1 MEKHKKMLKR
11 ALLVIVFVFVAF
23 FGVRSI
29 MSFATDT
36 SDTSSSGIERRETT
50 TEKTTDGEQCG
61 SAEEMNGHYNPRV
74 TFDTNARTATIT
86 VSNGSFRVT
95 SVSDQ
100 SLLLDNP
107 MTMGNL
113 TSNSP
118 LVIHYGNVSGELV
131 IHFVLAETD
140 DMCLSYDE
148 AKVLEGQDKK
158 FGTYEFDM
166 TLQLAA
172 QMDTPKRTNENYN
185 GICAAFRNGTGY
197 DTYQDV
203 LSSAGVNQNE
213 FETYNYAAVSDA
225 GKRRY
230 EQLLS
235 YCFTADQVNFNYT
248 EAQVASMINSSI
260 DIWRKEESS
269 GAVSDTPVSEDFMAA
284 FNDAKEKALALGHD
298 YSSRVTD
305 GSLDDSRFGMVCDWQ
320 KKATGTTGDDYY
332 VNKDYYYAKE
342 EDVENVSYNYHYT
355 GSDENTPGVTE
366 TVSGG
371 SCKRV
376 CEESVVAEYG
386 PPVASKAGLCFEYKV
401 RVTSRVICETD
412 TSAIVAP
419 EEPEICTPT
428 PVCNQISGREHQG
441 GPNDEFEQCIDECD
455 GGEYSASCSNK
466 CYQEVYGES
475 EDYDPLALHY
485 DTSAMADTD
494 GDNSC
499 PGKEGF
505 PGYAGRYQW
514 ENGKIVWVSE
524 GDTYTYARW
533 YRDFPGEA
541 ERTCNDHGTYRAY
554 ANGFKRRDKG
564 NGNYCQDNCEWQA
577 GKCTEESYLNDE
589 DAAEDRVEN
598 MKKYNQAISQCQASA
613 SCTTKTAYFEISV
626 DYTHDVDGT
635 TKEETITFPY
645 NSSEQSSLPSLGQG
659 NESKS
664 PVRPEI
670 FLSDGEDYQGYD
682 GCYVESNARNW
693 YQAEW
698 SFPGTWINNKS
709 GEITFVDK
717 TGNNAWHLKEDKF
730 CVPLDAKS
738 VNTLWWEWS
747 EVGDTCYPA
756 DQISSS
762 IDYNIHASTTDFG
775 FFGWNFDFEC
785 FYALR
790 NEVCDIT
797 TNGCCNIPGDPEDP
811 TPDCPPGECPP
822 DEDPPTSISTRDY
835 AFRIVDT
842 SDMFPEQEDGIDEN
856 VPKIEGVGRQPGYN
870 WTLGMTSEDTSILMS
885 LNDKNPDYKIDPLSL
900 ISNIQERR
908 DSIYS
913 DDSYIDY
920 KFILDTETLAKI
932 RQFNRNKKYTDFDG
946 EARTKNGLTV
956 YYSDL
961 WSEIG
966 DAVITRG
973 TPGVNNEGEGA

>member
-23 FGVRSI
+23 FGVRSV

-118 LVIHYGNVSGELV
+118 LVIHYGNVSGDVVL
-131 IHFVLAETD
+131 HFVLAETD
-140 DMCLSYDE
+140 DKCLSYDE
-148 AKVLEGQDKK
+148 AQVLEGQDKK

-172 QMDTPKRTNENYN
+172 QRDTPKKTNENYN

-197 DTYQDV
+197 DTYKDV
-203 LSSAGVNQNE
+203 LSSAGVNQKE

-235 YCFTADQVNFNYT
+235 YCFTANQVNFNYT

-269 GAVSDTPVSEDFMAA
+269 GAVGDTPVSEDFMAA

-342 EDVENVSYNYHYT
+342 EDAENVSYNYHYT
-355 GSDENTPGVTE
+355 GADENTYGETE

-401 RVTSRVICETD
+401 KVTSRVVCETD
-412 TSAIVAP
+412 TSAISPPVQ
-419 EEPEICTPT
+419 PEICTPI
-428 PVCNQISGREHQG
+428 PICNQVSGKEHQG
-441 GPNDEFEQCIDECD
+441 GPNEEFEQCINECD
-455 GGEYSASCSNK
+455 GGKYSASCSNK
-466 CYQEVYGES
+466 CYQEVYGEDS
-475 EDYDPLALHY
+475 IVDPLAIRY
-485 DTSAMADTD
+485 
-494 GDNSC
+494 GDDSIVQRMFS
-499 PGKEGF
+499 EQF
-505 PGYAGRYQW
+505 PGYEGRYQW
-514 ENGKIVWVSE
+514 ENGNIVWQ
-524 GDTYTYARW
+524 GDGYAR
-533 YRDFPGEA
+533 YYEEFEN
-541 ERTCNDHGTYRAY
+541 ERTQNDHGTY
-554 ANGFKRRDKG
+554 NVFSGFKKHVYGDG
-564 NGNYCQDNCEWQA
+564 SVCQDNCVWT
-577 GKCTEESYLNDE
+577 GCDESQYLNPE
-589 DAAEDRVEN
+589 DAAEDTVEN

-790 NEVCDIT
+790 NEVCDIS
-797 TNGCCNIPGDPEDP
+797 TNGCCTIPGDPEDP
-811 TPDCPPGECPP
+811 DPGDPEDPDDP
-822 DEDPPTSISTRDY
+822 DDPPTSISTRDY

-885 LNDKNPDYKIDPLSL
+885 LNDKNPDYQIDPLSL

-908 DSIYS
+908 DTIYS

-932 RQFNRNKKYTDFDG
+932 RQFNKNKKYTDFDG

>member
-1 MEKHKKMLKR
+1 MEKHKEMLKR

-74 TFDTNARTATIT
+74 TFDTSARTATIT

-118 LVIHYGNVSGELV
+118 LVIHYGNVSGDVVL
-131 IHFVLAETD
+131 HFVLAETD
-140 DMCLSYDE
+140 DKCLSYDE
-148 AKVLEGQDKK
+148 AQVLEGQDKK

-172 QMDTPKRTNENYN
+172 QRDTPKKTNENYN

-197 DTYQDV
+197 DTYKDV
-203 LSSAGVNQNE
+203 LSSAGVNQKE

-235 YCFTADQVNFNYT
+235 YCFTANQVNFNYT

-269 GAVSDTPVSEDFMAA
+269 GAVSDTPVSGDFMEA

-355 GSDENTPGVTE
+355 GADENTYGETE

-401 RVTSRVICETD
+401 KVTSRVVCETD
-412 TSAIVAP
+412 TSAITPPVQ
-419 EEPEICTPT
+419 PEICTPI
-428 PVCNQISGREHQG
+428 PICNQISGKEHQG
-441 GPNDEFEQCIDECD
+441 GPNEEFEQCINECD
-455 GGEYSASCSNK
+455 GGKYSASCSNK
-466 CYQEVYGES
+466 CYQEVYGE
-475 EDYDPLALHY
+475 DAIADPLAIRY
-485 DTSAMADTD
+485 
-494 GDNSC
+494 GDDSIVQRMFS
-499 PGKEGF
+499 EQF
-505 PGYAGRYQW
+505 PGYEGRYQW
-514 ENGKIVWVSE
+514 ENGNIVWQ
-524 GDTYTYARW
+524 GDGYAR
-533 YRDFPGEA
+533 YYEEFEN
-541 ERTCNDHGTYRAY
+541 ERTQNDHGTY
-554 ANGFKRRDKG
+554 NVFSGFKKHVYGDG
-564 NGNYCQDNCEWQA
+564 SVCQDNCVWT
-577 GKCTEESYLNDE
+577 GCDESQYLNPE
-589 DAAEDRVEN
+589 DAAEDTVEN

-682 GCYVESNARNW
+682 GCYSESSARNW

-790 NEVCDIT
+790 NEVCDIS
-797 TNGCCNIPGDPEDP
+797 TNGCCTIPGDPSDPDPGDPEDP
-811 TPDCPPGECPP
+811 DDPD
-822 DEDPPTSISTRDY
+822 DPPTSISTRDY

-842 SDMFPEQEDGIDEN
+842 SDMFPEQEDGTDDN

-908 DSIYS
+908 DTIYS

-932 RQFNRNKKYTDFDG
+932 RQFNKNKKYTDFDG

-973 TPGVNNEGEGA
+973 TPGVNNEREGA

>member
-23 FGVRSI
+23 FGVRSV

-50 TEKTTDGEQCG
+50 AEKTTDGEQCG

-118 LVIHYGNVSGELV
+118 LVIHYGNVSGDVVL
-131 IHFVLAETD
+131 HFVLAETD
-140 DMCLSYDE
+140 DKCLSYDE
-148 AKVLEGQDKK
+148 AQVLEGQDKK

-172 QMDTPKRTNENYN
+172 QRDTPKKTNENYN

-197 DTYQDV
+197 DTYKDV
-203 LSSAGVNQNE
+203 LSSAGVNQKE

-235 YCFTADQVNFNYT
+235 YCFTANQVNFNYT

-269 GAVSDTPVSEDFMAA
+269 GAVGDTPVSGDFMEA

-342 EDVENVSYNYHYT
+342 EDAENVSYNYHYT
-355 GSDENTPGVTE
+355 GADENTYGETE

-401 RVTSRVICETD
+401 KVTSRVVCETD
-412 TSAIVAP
+412 TSAITPPVQ
-419 EEPEICTPT
+419 PEICTPI
-428 PVCNQISGREHQG
+428 PICNQVSGKEHQG
-441 GPNDEFEQCIDECD
+441 GPNEEFEQCINECD
-455 GGEYSASCSNK
+455 GGKYSASCSNK
-466 CYQEVYGES
+466 CYQEVYGEDS
-475 EDYDPLALHY
+475 IVDPLAIRY
-485 DTSAMADTD
+485 
-494 GDNSC
+494 GDDSIVQRMFS
-499 PGKEGF
+499 EEF
-505 PGYAGRYQW
+505 PGYDGRYQW
-514 ENGKIVWVSE
+514 ENGNIVWQ
-524 GDTYTYARW
+524 GDGYAR
-533 YRDFPGEA
+533 YYEEFEN
-541 ERTCNDHGTYRAY
+541 ERTQNDHGTY
-554 ANGFKRRDKG
+554 NVFSGFKKHVYGDG
-564 NGNYCQDNCEWQA
+564 SVCQDNCVWT
-577 GKCTEESYLNDE
+577 GCDESQYLNPE
-589 DAAEDRVEN
+589 DAAEDTVEN

-626 DYTHDVDGT
+626 DYTNGDGNEVTKSFPLESSNVDQAT
-635 TKEETITFPY
+635 
-645 NSSEQSSLPSLGQG
+645 LPSFGSGQDDPRTG
-659 NESKS
+659 T
-664 PVRPEI
+664 EI
-670 FLSDGEDYQGYD
+670 FIPDTNPDGYA
-682 GCYVESNARNW
+682 GCYTDASARNW

-709 GEITFVDK
+709 GAISYMRPS
-717 TGNNAWHLKEDKF
+717 NANAWHYKEDKF

-790 NEVCDIT
+790 NEVCDIS
-797 TNGCCNIPGDPEDP
+797 TNGCCTIPGDPSDPDPGDPEDP
-811 TPDCPPGECPP
+811 DDPD
-822 DEDPPTSISTRDY
+822 DPPTSISTRDY

-842 SDMFPEQEDGIDEN
+842 SDMFPEQEDGTDDN

-908 DSIYS
+908 DTIYS

-932 RQFNRNKKYTDFDG
+932 RQFNKNKKYTDFDG

-973 TPGVNNEGEGA
+973 TPGVNNEREGA

>member
-23 FGVRSI
+23 FGVRSV

-50 TEKTTDGEQCG
+50 AEKTTDGEQCG

-74 TFDTNARTATIT
+74 TFDTSARTATIT

-118 LVIHYGNVSGELV
+118 LVIHYGNVSGDVVL
-131 IHFVLAETD
+131 HFVLAETD
-140 DMCLSYDE
+140 DKCLSYDE
-148 AKVLEGQDKK
+148 AQVLEGQDKK

-172 QMDTPKRTNENYN
+172 QRDTPKKTNENYN

-197 DTYQDV
+197 DTYKDV
-203 LSSAGVNQNE
+203 LSSAGVNQKE

-235 YCFTADQVNFNYT
+235 YCFTANQVNFNYT

-269 GAVSDTPVSEDFMAA
+269 GAVSDTPVSGDFMEA

-342 EDVENVSYNYHYT
+342 EDAENVSYNYHYT
-355 GSDENTPGVTE
+355 GADENTYGETE

-401 RVTSRVICETD
+401 KVTSRVVCETD
-412 TSAIVAP
+412 TSAITPPVQ
-419 EEPEICTPT
+419 PEICTPI
-428 PVCNQISGREHQG
+428 PICNQVSGKEHQG
-441 GPNDEFEQCIDECD
+441 GPNEEFEQCINECD
-455 GGEYSASCSNK
+455 GGKYSASCSNK
-466 CYQEVYGES
+466 CYQEVYGEDS
-475 EDYDPLALHY
+475 IVDPLAIRY
-485 DTSAMADTD
+485 
-494 GDNSC
+494 GDDSIVQRMFS
-499 PGKEGF
+499 EEF
-505 PGYAGRYQW
+505 PGYDGRYQW
-514 ENGKIVWVSE
+514 ENGNIVWQ
-524 GDTYTYARW
+524 GDGYAR
-533 YRDFPGEA
+533 YYEEFEN
-541 ERTCNDHGTYRAY
+541 ERTQNDHGTY
-554 ANGFKRRDKG
+554 NVFSGFKKHVYGDG
-564 NGNYCQDNCEWQA
+564 SVCQDNCVWT
-577 GKCTEESYLNDE
+577 GCDESQYLNPE
-589 DAAEDRVEN
+589 DAAEDTVEN

-626 DYTHDVDGT
+626 DYTNGDGNEVTKSFPLESSNVDQAT
-635 TKEETITFPY
+635 
-645 NSSEQSSLPSLGQG
+645 LPSFGSGQDDPRTG
-659 NESKS
+659 T
-664 PVRPEI
+664 EI
-670 FLSDGEDYQGYD
+670 FIPDTNPDGYA
-682 GCYVESNARNW
+682 GCYTDASARNW

-709 GEITFVDK
+709 GAISYMRPS
-717 TGNNAWHLKEDKF
+717 NANAWHYKEDKF

-790 NEVCDIT
+790 NEVCDIS
-797 TNGCCNIPGDPEDP
+797 TNGCCTIPGDPSDPDPGDPEDP
-811 TPDCPPGECPP
+811 DDPD
-822 DEDPPTSISTRDY
+822 DPPTSISTRDY

-842 SDMFPEQEDGIDEN
+842 SDMFPEQEDGTDDN

-908 DSIYS
+908 DTIYS

-932 RQFNRNKKYTDFDG
+932 RQFNKNKKYTDFDG

-973 TPGVNNEGEGA
+973 TPGVNNEREGA

>member
-1 MEKHKKMLKR
+1 MEKHKEMLKR

-74 TFDTNARTATIT
+74 TFDTSARTATIT

-118 LVIHYGNVSGELV
+118 LVIHYGNVSGDVVL
-131 IHFVLAETD
+131 HFVLAETD
-140 DMCLSYDE
+140 DKCLSYDE
-148 AKVLEGQDKK
+148 AQVLEGQDKK

-172 QMDTPKRTNENYN
+172 QRDTPKKTNENYN

-197 DTYQDV
+197 DTYKDV
-203 LSSAGVNQNE
+203 LSSAGVNQKE

-235 YCFTADQVNFNYT
+235 YCFTANQVNFNYT

-269 GAVSDTPVSEDFMAA
+269 GAVSDTPVSGDFMEA

-355 GSDENTPGVTE
+355 GADENTYGETE

-401 RVTSRVICETD
+401 KVTSRVVCETD
-412 TSAIVAP
+412 TSAITPPVQ
-419 EEPEICTPT
+419 PEICTPI
-428 PVCNQISGREHQG
+428 PICNQISGKEHQG
-441 GPNDEFEQCIDECD
+441 GPNEEFEQCINECD
-455 GGEYSASCSNK
+455 GGKYSASCSNK
-466 CYQEVYGES
+466 CYQEVYGE
-475 EDYDPLALHY
+475 DAIADPLAIRY
-485 DTSAMADTD
+485 GDTSIVQRMF
-494 GDNSC
+494 S
-499 PGKEGF
+499 EQF
-505 PGYAGRYQW
+505 PGYEGRYQW
-514 ENGKIVWVSE
+514 ENGNIVWQ
-524 GDTYTYARW
+524 GDGYAR
-533 YRDFPGEA
+533 YYEEFEN
-541 ERTCNDHGTYRAY
+541 ERTQNDHGTY
-554 ANGFKRRDKG
+554 NVFSGFKKHVYGDG
-564 NGNYCQDNCEWQA
+564 SVCQDNCVWT
-577 GKCTEESYLNDE
+577 GCDESQYLNPE
-589 DAAEDRVEN
+589 DAAEDTVEN

-682 GCYVESNARNW
+682 GCYSESSARNW

-790 NEVCDIT
+790 NEVCDIS
-797 TNGCCNIPGDPEDP
+797 TNGCCTIPGDPSDPDPGDPEDP
-811 TPDCPPGECPP
+811 DDPD
-822 DEDPPTSISTRDY
+822 DPPTSISTRDY

-842 SDMFPEQEDGIDEN
+842 SDMFPEQEDGTDDN

-908 DSIYS
+908 DTIYS

-932 RQFNRNKKYTDFDG
+932 RQFNKNKKYTDFDG

-973 TPGVNNEGEGA
+973 TPGVNNEREGA

>member
-1 MEKHKKMLKR
+1 MEKHNEMLKR

-74 TFDTNARTATIT
+74 TFDTSARTATIT

-118 LVIHYGNVSGELV
+118 LVIHYGNVSGDVVL
-131 IHFVLAETD
+131 HFVLAETD
-140 DMCLSYDE
+140 DKCLSYDE
-148 AKVLEGQDKK
+148 AQVLEGQDKK

-172 QMDTPKRTNENYN
+172 QRDTPKKTNENYN

-197 DTYQDV
+197 DTYKDV
-203 LSSAGVNQNE
+203 LSSAGVNQKE

-235 YCFTADQVNFNYT
+235 YCFTANQVNFNYT

-269 GAVSDTPVSEDFMAA
+269 GAVSDTPVSGDFMEA

-355 GSDENTPGVTE
+355 GADENTYGETE

-401 RVTSRVICETD
+401 KVTSRVVCETD
-412 TSAIVAP
+412 TSAITPPVQ
-419 EEPEICTPT
+419 PEICTPI
-428 PVCNQISGREHQG
+428 PICNQISGKEHQG
-441 GPNDEFEQCIDECD
+441 GPNEEFEQCINECD
-455 GGEYSASCSNK
+455 GGKYSASCSNK
-466 CYQEVYGES
+466 CYQEVYGE
-475 EDYDPLALHY
+475 DAIADPLAIRY
-485 DTSAMADTD
+485 GDTSIVQRMF
-494 GDNSC
+494 S
-499 PGKEGF
+499 EQF
-505 PGYAGRYQW
+505 PGYEGRYQW
-514 ENGKIVWVSE
+514 ENGNIVWQ
-524 GDTYTYARW
+524 GDGYAR
-533 YRDFPGEA
+533 YYEEFEN
-541 ERTCNDHGTYRAY
+541 ERTQNDHGTY
-554 ANGFKRRDKG
+554 NVFSGFKKHVYGDG
-564 NGNYCQDNCEWQA
+564 SVCQDNCVWT
-577 GKCTEESYLNDE
+577 GCDESQYLNPE
-589 DAAEDRVEN
+589 DAAEDTVEN

-682 GCYVESNARNW
+682 GCYSESSARNW

-790 NEVCDIT
+790 NEVCDIS
-797 TNGCCNIPGDPEDP
+797 TNGCCTIPGDPSDPDPGDPEDP
-811 TPDCPPGECPP
+811 DDPD
-822 DEDPPTSISTRDY
+822 DPPTSISTRDY

-842 SDMFPEQEDGIDEN
+842 SDMFPEQEDGTDDN

-908 DSIYS
+908 DTIYS

-932 RQFNRNKKYTDFDG
+932 RQFNKNKKYTDFDG

-973 TPGVNNEGEGA
+973 TPGVNNEREGA